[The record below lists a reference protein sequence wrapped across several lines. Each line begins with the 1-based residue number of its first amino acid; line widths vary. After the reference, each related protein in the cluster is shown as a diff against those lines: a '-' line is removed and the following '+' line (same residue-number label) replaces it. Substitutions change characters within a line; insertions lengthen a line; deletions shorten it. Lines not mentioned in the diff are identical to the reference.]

1 MLYKKHAAVIS
12 LVVFTLG
19 MITVAMPQMK
29 FANSQKAETLDFVVT
44 VKNIEHK
51 NVLVQLRITGGESQN
66 FTIQGLP
73 KYIDAPNQQLVK
85 FTFPRQSTTP
95 GILPL
100 KIGDEYFPCVSY
112 QGSEAACL
120 RATID
125 SLTIAQAKTV
135 DVKAIPS

>member
-1 MLYKKHAAVIS
+1 MYKKYAAVIS
-12 LVVFTLG
+12 LVVIALA
-19 MITVAMPQMK
+19 MITVVIPQMK
-29 FANSQKAETLDFVVT
+29 LAYSQKAETLDFVVT

-51 NVLVQLRITGGESQN
+51 DVLVQLRITGGESQN

-85 FTFPRQSTTP
+85 FTFARQSNTT

>member
-1 MLYKKHAAVIS
+1 MI
-12 LVVFTLG
+12 TLG
-19 MITVAMPQMK
+19 VTTLAMITAMIPQMN
-29 FANSQKAETLDFVVT
+29 FAYSQKAETLDFVVT

-51 NVLVQLRITGGESQN
+51 DVFVQLRITAGESQN
-66 FTIQGLP
+66 FTIHGLP
-73 KYIDAPNQQLVK
+73 KYVDAPNQQLVK

-112 QGSEAACL
+112 PGSEAACL

-135 DVKAIPS
+135 DVKAIPA